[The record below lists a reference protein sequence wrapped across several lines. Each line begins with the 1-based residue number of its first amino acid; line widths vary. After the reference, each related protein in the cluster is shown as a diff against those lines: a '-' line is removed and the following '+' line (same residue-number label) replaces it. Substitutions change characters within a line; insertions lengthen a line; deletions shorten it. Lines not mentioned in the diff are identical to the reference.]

1 MQSKENTKLVG
12 SFVFGFCWAVW
23 QAEGLRGI
31 YGRKAQAVCV
41 TRLNY
46 FKTEKYAY
54 LGSM

>member
-12 SFVFGFCWAVW
+12 SFVFGFCRAVW

-41 TRLNY
+41 TRLYY
-46 FKTEKYAY
+46 FETEKYA
-54 LGSM
+54 